1 MWKLPGKYIWPG
13 IRLEEKAYA
22 DKYVGFPDCSVDR
35 IVPPVRLD
43 NPIDVVVENYYEWND
58 DVLSTSKKDKD
69 KHGYGLKNIK
79 ELCEKYQG
87 SMEINIENAIFQ
99 LILSFLKI

>member
-1 MWKLPGKYIWPG
+1 MIHKFVRTKYILWKPIVEFNFNLENAEAYTG
-13 IRLEEKAYA
+13 ILKRSA
-22 DKYVGFPDCSVDR
+22 R
-35 IVPPVRLD
+35 IK
-43 NPIDVVVENYYEWND
+43 WND

>member
-1 MWKLPGKYIWPG
+1 M
-13 IRLEEKAYA
+13 
-22 DKYVGFPDCSVDR
+22 
-35 IVPPVRLD
+35 
-43 NPIDVVVENYYEWND
+43 
-58 DVLSTSKKDKD
+58 
-69 KHGYGLKNIK
+69 KNIK

>member
-1 MWKLPGKYIWPG
+1 MK
-13 IRLEEKAYA
+13 
-22 DKYVGFPDCSVDR
+22 
-35 IVPPVRLD
+35 
-43 NPIDVVVENYYEWND
+43 WND